1 MRNESGITIFE
12 LMVVI
17 GIIAIL
23 ASIAIP
29 GFLSWLPNYKMRSAV
44 DEVLSTLQQAK
55 LRAVRENA
63 MVSVTFN
70 TASGRYL
77 AFVDNG
83 AGADG
88 GNGIQDAGEATI
100 KNGQMPEGIILQST
114 TFPLDWARFT
124 PRGIPVNG
132 GDVVITNGPIT
143 RTIELTLGGSSS
155 IQ

>member
-1 MRNESGITIFE
+1 MRNDSGLTIFE

-29 GFLSWLPNYKMRSAV
+29 GFLGWLPKYRMRSAA
-44 DEVLSTLQQAK
+44 DELLSTLQQAK

-63 MVSVTFN
+63 IVSMSFD
-70 TASGRYL
+70 TASGSYL
-77 AFVDNG
+77 SFVDNG

-88 GNGIQDAGEATI
+88 GNGIKDAGEVTI
-100 KNGQMPEGIILQST
+100 KSVQMPAGIMLQST

-124 PRGIPVNG
+124 PRGFPVAG
-132 GDVVITNGPIT
+132 GDVVIANGPIT
-143 RTIELTLGGSSS
+143 RTVSLTLGGSV
-155 IQ
+155 Q